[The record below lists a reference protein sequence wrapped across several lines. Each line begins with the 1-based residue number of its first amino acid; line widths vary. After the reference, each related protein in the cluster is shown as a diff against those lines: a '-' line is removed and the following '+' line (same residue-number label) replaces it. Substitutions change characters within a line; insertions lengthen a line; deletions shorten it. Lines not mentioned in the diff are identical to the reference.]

1 LLLQL
6 LFGAALRPLS
16 RLFIIVLD
24 RPLVAVFS
32 GKVWHRT
39 QREHL
44 SENQSLAVMGS
55 YIYPTALLFG
65 FITLLALGCG
75 LVMWLGAVDFDR
87 AIAWTLLVGYVLFPI
102 AYIPDATAMRRRF
115 LGEPHGYVH
124 PNPGVLLVR
133 AHGTRLLRWRRTVT
147 RYLAPLIEVAVW
159 PAAHF
164 SKRTL
169 HTVGTG
175 SARALRPRLA
185 AYAITSALLALAL
198 VGLRWA
204 LGSNVAITAAASA
217 LLVALMARHVLW
229 LVSGGDFVRLLKR
242 SLGRPYLTLALL
254 AGFDYVALLAIAIL
268 LLRWHAGAN
277 IHLGWLWLETRDIL
291 ALHHLTQL
299 LHRSLT
305 PAVVA
310 VALASAAYYTSLA
323 AQLVRFQSFARDD
336 EDKAYVAAMLLAQGD
351 KDAAEGWLS
360 DVSSE
365 HLSATSLQAKI
376 RMELARREYDTAFEL
391 ARLMITNLDPSH
403 NATEGG
409 MVYLATQLRWTV
421 VDRDGAC
428 MAVLGRARKLHICDA
443 ATAAIIR
450 SLAPAG
456 AFGCHPDWLTSE
468 SYPLAMTALE
478 LYRGDDRS
486 FQQQTPPGL
495 DLIDG
500 VYFEAV
506 LTVDYVARNLT
517 FESDAPEMAKRIE
530 VLTRVLSSASPESLP
545 FWLREIVIQATW
557 RIEKR
562 ARMYGVSGYQEL
574 HAARRRLLL
583 MSPQAAEAHL
593 TEYDNTET
601 ERVRASVTGWL
612 PLGPDI

>member
-1 LLLQL
+1 MKDPGLN
-6 LFGAALRPLS
+6 
-16 RLFIIVLD
+16 

-32 GKVWHRT
+32 GAVWNRT
-39 QREHL
+39 QRERL
-44 SENQSLAVMGS
+44 TENQSLAVMGS
-55 YIYPTALLFG
+55 YIYPATLLLAFTT
-65 FITLLALGCG
+65 FLALGCG
-75 LVMWLGAVDFDR
+75 LLVWLGAVGFDR
-87 AIAWTLLVGYVLFPI
+87 AIAWTVLVGYVLVPI
-102 AYIPDATAMRRRF
+102 AYIPDASAMRRRF

-133 AHGTRLLRWRRTVT
+133 ARGTRLLRLRRWVT
-147 RYLAPLIEVAVW
+147 RYLASPIETALW

-185 AYAITSALLALAL
+185 AYAITSALLAVSLL
-198 VGLRWA
+198 GLRWA
-204 LGSNVAITAAASA
+204 LGSHVAITAAASA
-217 LLVALMARHVLW
+217 LLLTLMARHVLW
-229 LVSGGDFVRLLKR
+229 LVSGADFVRLLNR
-242 SLGRPYLTLALL
+242 SLGRPYLTLTLL

-268 LLRWHAGAN
+268 LLRWHPGTS
-277 IHLGWLWLETRDIL
+277 IHIDWLWLETRDIL
-291 ALHHLTQL
+291 ALRHLTQL
-299 LHRSLT
+299 LHRSLS
-305 PAVVA
+305 PAVIA

-323 AQLVRFQSFARDD
+323 AHLVRFRSFARED
-336 EDKAYVAAMLLAQGD
+336 EDKAYVAAMLLAQGE
-351 KDAAEGWLS
+351 KDAAKEWLS

-365 HLSATSLQAKI
+365 HLSATSLQARI
-376 RMELARREYDTAFEL
+376 RMELARLDYDAAFEL
-391 ARLMITNLDPSH
+391 ARLMISNLDSTH
-403 NATEGG
+403 DAAEGG
-409 MVYLATQLRWTV
+409 IVYLATQLRWTV
-421 VDRDGAC
+421 VDPAGAC
-428 MAVLGRARKLHICDA
+428 MAVLGRARDLQICDA

-468 SYPLAMTALE
+468 SYPMAVTALE
-478 LYRGDDRS
+478 LYRGNDRS
-486 FQQQTPPGL
+486 FPKHTPPGR

-500 VYFEAV
+500 GYFEAV
-506 LTVDYVARNLT
+506 LTADYVARNLR

-530 VLTRVLSSASPESLP
+530 VLTRALSSASPEGGS
-545 FWLREIVIQATW
+545 FWLRELVIEATW

-562 ARMYGVSGYQEL
+562 ARMYGVSGHREL

-593 TEYDNTET
+593 TEYDNTEA
-601 ERVRASVTGWL
+601 ERIRASATGWL